1 MDDREVMSTKCFYC
15 HKNIKKK
22 IKWFTVNGKHFLSLS
37 YCDVHGPMK
46 SKIRI
51 KKSEDDFT
59 YVIKT
64 SKFIPKEDAD
74 ELIEKYHK
82 YKKGKPSQT

>member
-1 MDDREVMSTKCFYC
+1 M
-15 HKNIKKK
+15 
-22 IKWFTVNGKHFLSLS
+22 S